1 MNKFDK
7 NFHLN
12 FAPLYITFGVMCIM
26 LWTL

>member
-26 LWTL
+26 LWAL

>member
-7 NFHLN
+7 NFHIN

-26 LWTL
+26 LWAL